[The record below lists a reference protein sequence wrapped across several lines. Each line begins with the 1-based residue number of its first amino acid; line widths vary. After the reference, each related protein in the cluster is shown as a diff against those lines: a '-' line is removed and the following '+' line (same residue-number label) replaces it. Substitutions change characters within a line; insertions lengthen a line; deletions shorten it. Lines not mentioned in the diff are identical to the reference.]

1 MLDSVLPKA
10 AATVMVEPFREAAT
24 SSRTVEAKDLLNF
37 SIQIASGMVREKKI
51 SIGVLLLCNIHKIKI
66 KNPFWS
72 LNFKQYVH

>member
-37 SIQIASGMVREKKI
+37 SIQIASGMVREKKNY
-51 SIGVLLLCNIHKIKI
+51 SIGMPWDNCV
-66 KNPFWS
+66 PFIR
-72 LNFKQYVH
+72 LE